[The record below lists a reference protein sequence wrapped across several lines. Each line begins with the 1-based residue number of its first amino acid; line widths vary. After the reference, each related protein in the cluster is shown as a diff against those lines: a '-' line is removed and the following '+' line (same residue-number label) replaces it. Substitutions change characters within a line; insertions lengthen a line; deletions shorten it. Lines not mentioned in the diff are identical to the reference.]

1 MKDWLAKYW
10 IALCALFLTGL
21 NVYLNLQNWKKQG
34 QDFTPIALN
43 AAVTFVLW
51 VILLV
56 AIVMNFSRQKKVGR
70 GLSQPV
76 LTGASIEQIKKVG
89 KLESLAGRADWL
101 AQYLEEVWHDFLKE
115 KKNMPNPIGIRS
127 MPDVIEHW
135 TDKQLW
141 RFRIHYQ
148 SYIGSMEATDPEC
161 DSELMKDKFPHEFED
176 YLSVKRKIDAHAQ
189 IMRRRADD
197 LLSSAK
203 AELASSTLT
212 ETQP

>member
-1 MKDWLAKYW
+1 MRDWIAKYW

-21 NVYLNLQNWKKQG
+21 SIYLNLLNWKRQG
-34 QDFTPIALN
+34 NDLTPTAIN
-43 AAVTFVLW
+43 AAVTFLLWGVLSS
-51 VILLV
+51 
-56 AIVMNFSRQKKVGR
+56 AIVVHLARQNKLAER
-70 GLSQPV
+70 LRQPAF
-76 LTGASIEQIKKVG
+76 TRASVEQIKKAG
-89 KLESLAGRADWL
+89 KLESLAGRAGWL

-161 DSELMKDKFPHEFED
+161 DSELMRDKFPHESED
-176 YLSVKRKIDAHAQ
+176 YLSVKRKIEAHAQ
-189 IMRRRADD
+189 IVRRRADD
-197 LLSSAK
+197 LLSSARV
-203 AELASSTLT
+203 
-212 ETQP
+212 